1 VEMGSYGE
9 LWVEMG
15 SYGYFPIN
23 PHQFP
28 SIPTDTINVI
38 PSLSR
43 DLLVGRT
50 VDNEHIA
57 RRFFDFVSLRS
68 E

>member
-1 VEMGSYGE
+1 MGNFGE
-9 LWVEMG
+9 L
-15 SYGYFPIN
+15 PIN
-23 PHQFP
+23 PYNYLSFP
-28 SIPTDTINVI
+28 IDTINVI
-38 PSLSR
+38 PSLPR